1 MSRSD
6 AVARSGSAQTST
18 FLVERY
24 WPGID
29 EAALKAALPRLERAA
44 REMRAAGQSIEHVG
58 SILMPA
64 DQVVFTLV
72 LALSESQVRD
82 LNDRAEMPFDR
93 IAAAISIT
101 PESTVEAE
109 P

>member
-1 MSRSD
+1 MNRP
-6 AVARSGSAQTST
+6 QTATDQGST

-29 EAALKAALPRLERAA
+29 ESRLRAVLPDLERAA
-44 REMRAAGQSIEHVG
+44 RDMRAEGQSVEHVG

-64 DQVVFTLV
+64 DQVVFTLI
-72 LALSESQVRD
+72 AAPSESVVREVNERAD
-82 LNDRAEMPFDR
+82 LRIDR
-93 IAAAISIT
+93 IALVIQVE
-101 PESTVEAE
+101 PEPMEVVK